1 MLAIV
6 LTLLPFAS
14 QSLVNKGEVIQIAK
28 PTDISS
34 YNIDKVHYNLALDE
48 GDIVVKETVS
58 FLVGSG
64 FFTSSY
70 KKQ

>member
-14 QSLVNKGEVIQIAK
+14 QSLVNRGEVIQIAK
-28 PTDISS
+28 PTDSSS
-34 YNIDKVHYNLALDE
+34 YNIDEVHYNLALDE

-64 FFTSSY
+64 FFTSL
-70 KKQ
+70 